1 VVWDGLRLLRP
12 HVAGKRILLK
22 PNLVEYSPSACINTH
37 PTLIAAAAEALY
49 RLGAQTVL
57 VGDGPGHVRDTALLL
72 EESGL
77 RDALHAIGRT
87 RFIDL
92 NYDRV
97 HAVPTQ
103 TALTTLDEL
112 WLPESLLA
120 ADIVISIPKIK
131 THHWAGVTLSLKNLF
146 GAVPGA
152 VCGWP
157 KNTLHWQGIDN
168 SIVELAATIPVH
180 YVIADGIEAMEGN
193 GPLHGPARHLGC
205 IVFANDPL
213 AADSACCSLMDINPY
228 GIRHLNKAAP
238 LSNLD
243 PNQWDHLGE
252 PIAPIRQTFQPPPG
266 MAFGRIESP
275 TTTRTPKE
283 LQSRTDMVPRPTAC
297 RETAEPFVR
306 QIIRIFAAPAAGR
319 SATQSTALASRAN
332 GTSKGHPCA
341 RTATS
346 GERPR
351 RIKAD
356 PLLV

>member
-1 VVWDGLRLLRP
+1 M
-12 HVAGKRILLK
+12 
-22 PNLVEYSPSACINTH
+22 
-37 PTLIAAAAEALY
+37 AAAAEALY

-77 RDALHAIGRT
+77 RDALHSLGRT

-103 TALTTLDEL
+103 TALTTLNEL

-120 ADIVISIPKIK
+120 ADIVISMPKIK

-146 GAVPGA
+146 GALPGA
-152 VCGWP
+152 VYGWP

-168 SIVELAATIPVH
+168 SIVELATTIPIH

-213 AADSACCSLMDINPY
+213 AADSACCSLMDINPHS
-228 GIRHLNKAAP
+228 IRHLNQSAP
-238 LSNLD
+238 LGNLD

-252 PIAPIRQTFQPPPG
+252 PIAPLRQTFQPPPG
-266 MAFGRIESP
+266 MAFARLGTLP
-275 TTTRTPKE
+275 T
-283 LQSRTDMVPRPTAC
+283 
-297 RETAEPFVR
+297 
-306 QIIRIFAAPAAGR
+306 
-319 SATQSTALASRAN
+319 SRASDN
-332 GTSKGHPCA
+332 RSIWPT
-341 RTATS
+341 
-346 GERPR
+346 
-351 RIKAD
+351 
-356 PLLV
+356 

>member
-1 VVWDGLRLLRP
+1 MNRRSLLGAASLAATGALALHQTLRRQIPHRRRPRSRVAVLRCPSYQHAAQVVWDGLRLLRP

-77 RDALHAIGRT
+77 RDALHSIGRT
-87 RFIDL
+87 LFIDL
-92 NYDRV
+92 NLDRV
-97 HAVPTQ
+97 HAVRTQ
-103 TALTTLDEL
+103 TALTALNEL

-120 ADIVISIPKIK
+120 ADIVISMPKIK

-146 GAVPGA
+146 GALPGA
-152 VCGWP
+152 VYGWP

-168 SIVELAATIPVH
+168 SIVELAATIPIH

-205 IVFANDPL
+205 IVIANDPL

-228 GIRHLNKAAP
+228 GIRHLAKAAP
-238 LSNLD
+238 LGNLD

-252 PIAPIRQTFQPPPG
+252 PIAALRQTFQPPPRMSFARVG
-266 MAFGRIESP
+266 TLP
-275 TTTRTPKE
+275 TSCIPTVRSLRPK
-283 LQSRTDMVPRPTAC
+283 
-297 RETAEPFVR
+297 
-306 QIIRIFAAPAAGR
+306 
-319 SATQSTALASRAN
+319 
-332 GTSKGHPCA
+332 
-341 RTATS
+341 
-346 GERPR
+346 
-351 RIKAD
+351 
-356 PLLV
+356 